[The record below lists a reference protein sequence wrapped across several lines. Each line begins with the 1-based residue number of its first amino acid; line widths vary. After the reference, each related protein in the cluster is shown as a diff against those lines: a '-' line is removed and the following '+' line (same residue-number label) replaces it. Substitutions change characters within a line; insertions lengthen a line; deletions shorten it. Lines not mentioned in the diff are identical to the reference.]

1 MGFLADN
8 LWYICIT
15 ILGVVA
21 LVIPYDKWKD
31 IAPKAPSK
39 VVTKI
44 CAAVVVVLG
53 IVLIVLN
60 ATDFV

>member
-1 MGFLADN
+1 MGFLADY
-8 LWYICIT
+8 LWYVFIT
-15 ILGVVA
+15 ILGIVA

-31 IAPKAPSK
+31 IAPKAPPK

-44 CAAVVVVLG
+44 CAAVVVVFG
-53 IVLIVLN
+53 IVLIVMK